1 MKPDWSPT
9 NIICYS
15 MECSFVS
22 HPIWRF
28 NCRWFS
34 QPFRCPKTHPA
45 CISRQKVRSKWL
57 CPYKNRIVTLAQ
69 PGNSQILIPLL
80 WSVHVSNVYCPNI
93 VCNLCNGTQHD
104 AICRTGMGFNFINR
118 NAYCMILYA
127 FLFGNM
133 LNHWIWSGL
142 SAPSTSTGSCS
153 SAEMDKTW

>member
-9 NIICYS
+9 NIVCYS
-15 MECSFVS
+15 MECSFVT

-80 WSVHVSNVYCPNI
+80 WSVHVSKVSNVYCPNI

-118 NAYCMILYA
+118 NGTCWTTG
-127 FLFGNM
+127 FGAGYP
-133 LNHWIWSGL
+133 GL